1 MSSNTVSMPSKDVN
15 QYTEEFIRRSRLMRR
30 MKQSWVSRFC
40 KQEKNTY
47 FCEVDNDFITDAFN
61 LYGINNDFH
70 LYKQALSVI
79 LNETELAGNS
89 SMCCVF
95 GSLLAEL
102 DMDEV
107 EETAKAVYGMIHARF
122 LVTNAGLEA
131 MVCFLVL

>member
-1 MSSNTVSMPSKDVN
+1 MPSKDVN

-95 GSLLAEL
+95 
-102 DMDEV
+102 
-107 EETAKAVYGMIHARF
+107 R
-122 LVTNAGLEA
+122 VTSS
-131 MVCFLVL
+131 